1 MITLVDDR
9 PVARLPP
16 VFPDHDRRVA
26 RFPGPNS
33 GVSLIALAF
42 AYHYASANRAY
53 AHADTRIFSIRNIR
67 NEAHS
72 CCS

>member
-1 MITLVDDR
+1 MITLVDHR
-9 PVARLPP
+9 PVAWLPP
-16 VFPDHDRRVA
+16 VLPDHDRRVA
-26 RFPGPNS
+26 RFPVPNS

-42 AYHYASANRAY
+42 AHRYARANRAY
-53 AHADTRIFSIRNIR
+53 AHANTRIFSIRNIR

>member
-1 MITLVDDR
+1 MITLVDHR
-9 PVARLPP
+9 PVAWLPP
-16 VFPDHDRRVA
+16 VLPDHDRRVA
-26 RFPGPNS
+26 RFPVPNS

-42 AYHYASANRAY
+42 AHRYAGANRACAY
-53 AHADTRIFSIRNIR
+53 ADTRIFSIRNIR